1 MNETLSYAIL
11 GLVQGLTEFLPVSSS
26 GHLVVMRDLLSVFE
40 NGLAVD
46 AVFQLATVLAVIV
59 YFWKDLLNLF
69 YTALYKM
76 TGRAVK
82 PEDERLLLAL
92 IIGTIPAF
100 VVGLFLESAMET
112 AFRSPYLVAY
122 TLLVGSLIMLAAEY
136 ASVKFATKK
145 ELGGTSWKDGLIVGV
160 FQALALVPGM
170 SRSGMTISGGLFL
183 GLSRETAA
191 RFGFLLAVPIIA
203 GSGLKKLLELWWG
216 GELVALGAPILVGS
230 VVAFFSGL
238 LAIHF
243 LLMFL
248 RNQPLY
254 IFVAYRVLLAGVILF
269 FL

>member
-26 GHLVVMRDLLSVFE
+26 GHLVVMRDLLSVLE

-46 AVFQLATVLAVIV
+46 AVLQLATVLAVIV
-59 YFWKDLLNLF
+59 YFWKDILNLA
-69 YTALYKM
+69 YTALYKL
-76 TGRAVK
+76 TGRAVRR
-82 PEDERLLLAL
+82 EDERLLVAL
-92 IIGTIPAF
+92 IVGTIPAF
-100 VVGLFLESAMET
+100 VIGLFLEDIMAT

-122 TLLVGSLIMLAAEY
+122 TLLIGSIVMLGAEY
-136 ASVKFATKK
+136 ASEKIEKNK
-145 ELGGTSWKDGLIVGV
+145 EIGNLTWKDGLIVGF

-183 GLSRETAA
+183 GLSREAAA

-203 GSGLKKLLELWWG
+203 GSGFKKLLELWG
-216 GELVALGAPILVGS
+216 SGELVALGMPILAGS
-230 VVAFFSGL
+230 VAAFLSGL

-243 LLMFL
+243 LLLFL
-248 RNQPLY
+248 RSQPLY
-254 IFVAYRVLLAGVILF
+254 IFIVYRVLLAGVILF

>member
-26 GHLVVMRDLLSVFE
+26 GHLVVMHDLLALLE

-46 AVFQLATVLAVIV
+46 AVLQLATVLAVVV
-59 YFWKDLLNLF
+59 YFWKDILNLV
-69 YTALYKM
+69 YTALYKLI
-76 TGRAVK
+76 GRSVR
-82 PEDERLLLAL
+82 PEDERLLVAL
-92 IIGTIPAF
+92 IIGTVPAF
-100 VVGLFLESAMET
+100 IFGLLLEDIMATM
-112 AFRSPYLVAY
+112 FRSPYLVAY
-122 TLLVGSLIMLAAEY
+122 ALLGGSFVMLGAEY
-136 ASVKFATKK
+136 IAAKLEKNKKLADAT
-145 ELGGTSWKDGLIVGV
+145 WKDGLIIGF

-183 GLSRETAA
+183 GLSREAAA

-216 GELVALGAPILVGS
+216 GELVSLGLPLLAGS
-230 VVAFFSGL
+230 LTAFLSGL

-243 LLMFL
+243 LLLFL
-248 RNQPLY
+248 RSQPLY
-254 IFVAYRVLLAGVILF
+254 IFIAYRVLLAGVILF